1 MYDSLK
7 GQVDTVRKRLRL
19 AFQQNL
25 HVSTELHENF
35 VQMSFLNVSKYWLET
50 LQNDELC
57 NFRAQWCLHFVYI
70 EIYSFLYTNNYVGT
84 CSDEKNWVYLL
95 YIYNKLLINISKLLI

>member
-35 VQMSFLNVSKYWLET
+35 VQMSFLNVSKY
-50 LQNDELC
+50 
-57 NFRAQWCLHFVYI
+57 
-70 EIYSFLYTNNYVGT
+70 
-84 CSDEKNWVYLL
+84 
-95 YIYNKLLINISKLLI
+95 